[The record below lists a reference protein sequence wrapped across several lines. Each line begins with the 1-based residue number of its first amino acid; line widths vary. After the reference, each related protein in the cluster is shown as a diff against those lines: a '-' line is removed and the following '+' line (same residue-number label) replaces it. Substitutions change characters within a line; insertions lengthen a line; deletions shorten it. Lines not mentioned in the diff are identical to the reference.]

1 MSQSSIE
8 VLKAQVVAKGGLAN
22 PNRFRAFIPV
32 PGFVRQDRSIAP
44 LLASGT
50 GSVAQS
56 MYSLNVLCESINFP
70 GKQIETLDYSMYR
83 NPLKI
88 PTGYINDDITITF
101 RLTEDFYAKAI
112 FEKWQR
118 GIINQKTYTLRYL
131 EEYVTDIK
139 LEHQDKQD
147 QSKYGITLRDAYP
160 VTLGAVAKSQTT
172 TDSILTLD
180 VTFSCRDV
188 IIESK
193 FI

>member
-8 VLKAQVVAKGGLAN
+8 VLKAEVVRRSGLAN
-22 PNRFRAFIPV
+22 PNRFRAFINV
-32 PGFVRQDRSIAP
+32 PNYVKEGGNFDMR
-44 LLASGT
+44 
-50 GSVAQS
+50 
-56 MYSLNVLCESINFP
+56 SLNILCEAISFP